1 MQILI
6 IAATGKEID
15 PFVTNHPNAD
25 VLITG
30 IGIAATIYHLQKR
43 LQQIEYDLVIQA
55 GIAGSFT
62 NDIQPGQVVL
72 IRQDCFGDLGLEE
85 NSKFKSLFEAGFGNK
100 DDFPF
105 ENGWLINPHSVL
117 GSASLPV
124 VNAVT
129 VNKVSD
135 VLLQKQQLIQKYS
148 PQLESMEGAA
158 LHYVCLQENLSFLQ
172 VRAISN
178 YVGENDRNKWNIK
191 KAIANLNNKLGNLV
205 MELDR

>member
-85 NSKFKSLFEAGFGNK
+85 NSKIKSLFEAGFGNK